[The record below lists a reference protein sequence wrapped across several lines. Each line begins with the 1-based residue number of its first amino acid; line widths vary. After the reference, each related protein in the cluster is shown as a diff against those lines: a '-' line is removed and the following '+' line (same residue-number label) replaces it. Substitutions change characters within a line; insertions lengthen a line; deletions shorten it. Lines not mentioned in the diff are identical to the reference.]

1 MAHPSQPL
9 YYYLWKLW
17 PREGKEMVKSHG
29 QGSSK
34 GFKVTESV
42 AEKEESIRTPS
53 SHTGALL
60 KPPDSVS
67 PCAGQKQPF
76 SWSKS

>member
-1 MAHPSQPL
+1 MTHPSQPL

-17 PREGKEMVKSHG
+17 PREGKGVVESHG

-34 GFKVTESV
+34 GFKVSESV
-42 AEKEESIRTPS
+42 AEKEGSIQTPS

-67 PCAGQKQPF
+67 PFAGQKQPLG
-76 SWSKS
+76 